1 MTEDLALFF
10 GAFCL
15 GVSVGMWMG
24 MKFWEYF
31 GRDED
36 NK

>member
-10 GAFCL
+10 GAFFL

-24 MKFWEYF
+24 MKFWEYM
-31 GRDED
+31 DKND
-36 NK
+36 

>member
-1 MTEDLALFF
+1 MIADLALFF

-24 MKFWEYF
+24 MKFWEYM
-31 GRDED
+31 DKND
-36 NK
+36 